1 MQGNE
6 ELRFVDGGDAAEVA
20 SAEFRLEIEARAE
33 DVDEQGHVS
42 NLVYVR
48 WVQDVARAHSAAV
61 GYDLETYVR
70 IGSTFVV
77 RKHEISYFLPAFAGD
92 RVALLTHVA
101 WWRSA
106 ISERRTRIVR
116 IGDGRELARAAT
128 LWAFVSVLSGRP
140 RRIPAEI
147 REAFARPPRVC

>member
-1 MQGNE
+1 MTD
-6 ELRFVDGGDAAEVA
+6 ELRFVDGGEAAEAA
-20 SAEFRLEIEARAE
+20 SPEFRMEVVARPE

-48 WVQDVARAHSAAV
+48 WVQDVARAHSDAV
-61 GYDLETYVR
+61 GYDLETYVH

-77 RKHEISYFLPAFAGD
+77 RKHEVSYILPAFAGD
-92 RVALLTHVA
+92 RIALLTHVA
-101 WWRSA
+101 WWRAA

-116 IGDGRELARAAT
+116 VADGKELGRAAT
-128 LWAFVSVLSGRP
+128 LWAFVSIKNGRP

-147 REAFARPPRVC
+147 REAFRQPPRAC

>member
-1 MQGNE
+1 MHGSAE
-6 ELRFVDGGDAAEVA
+6 TRFVDGGESNETA
-20 SAEFRLEIEARAE
+20 SPEFRLEIEAQPG

-42 NLVYVR
+42 NLVFLR

-77 RKHEISYFLPAFAGD
+77 RKHEITYLLPAFAGD

-116 IGDGRELARAAT
+116 LADGKELARAAT
-128 LWAFVSVLSGRP
+128 LWAFVSVTNGRP

-147 REAFARPPRVC
+147 TEAFKRPPRV